1 MMVMMIGKNFC
12 SSLPYLPH
20 PPHLP
25 YLPHLPWVRERCG
38 EKGDGY
44 SCN

>member
-12 SSLPYLPH
+12 SSLPH
-20 PPHLP
+20 PPH
-25 YLPHLPWVRERCG
+25 LPHLPWVRERCG